1 MSKVIAVTGASGG
14 VGRACVR
21 EFTRRGDSVALIARG
36 AAGLEAAATEARQ
49 AGVSAITLPVDV
61 ADPEAVDEAVAR
73 IEEELGPIDVWVNAA
88 FTSVFAPFAEVTAAE
103 FRRATE
109 VSYLGYVYCTMSVL
123 RRMRERD
130 RGAIVHVGSA
140 LAYRGIPLQ
149 SAYCGARHAVQ
160 GFHESLRCELL
171 HDGSRVRVTTVHLPA
186 INTPQFEVVRNKL
199 PNRPQPVAP
208 IYQPEVA
215 ARAIVDAADRG
226 GRERWVGRATIGTIL
241 AEKLFPALLDRHLA
255 RAGYDA
261 QQTGEPKD
269 PADRDNF
276 DGPLPGDRGAHGR
289 FDRRAER
296 FSVTAL
302 AREALGRLVTRVAG
316 PR

>member
-1 MSKVIAVTGASGG
+1 MVVAGASSG
-14 VGRACVR
+14 VGRATAR
-21 EFTRRGDSVALIARG
+21 AFAERGDHVGLISREGDGIDAALAEARLLTTAVAAPADLAD
-36 AAGLEAAATEARQ
+36 ADAVEAAA
-49 AGVSAITLPVDV
+49 D
-61 ADPEAVDEAVAR
+61 R
-73 IEEELGPIDVWVNAA
+73 IERELGPIDVWVNVAML
-88 FTSVFAPFAEVTAAE
+88 SVFGPVRELRADEVRRVTEVT
-103 FRRATE
+103 
-109 VSYLGYVYCTMSVL
+109 YLGHVYGTLAAL
-123 RRMRERD
+123 RRMLPRD
-130 RGAIVHVGSA
+130 AGAIVQVGSA
-140 LAYRGIPLQ
+140 LGHRAIPLQ
-149 SAYCGARHAVQ
+149 AAYCGAKFAAR
-160 GFHESLRCELL
+160 GFTDALRCELL

-186 INTPQFEVVRNKL
+186 VNTPQFEVVRNKL

>member
-1 MSKVIAVTGASGG
+1 MVVAGASSG
-14 VGRACVR
+14 VGRATAR
-21 EFTRRGDSVALIARG
+21 AFAERGDHVGLISREGDGIDAALAEARLLTTAVAAPADLAD
-36 AAGLEAAATEARQ
+36 ADAVEAAA
-49 AGVSAITLPVDV
+49 D
-61 ADPEAVDEAVAR
+61 R
-73 IEEELGPIDVWVNAA
+73 IERELGPIDVWVNVAMALRLRAGAGRSTRRRVAPRHRGDLPRARLRDARGAA
-88 FTSVFAPFAEVTAAE
+88 AHAPA
-103 FRRATE
+103 
-109 VSYLGYVYCTMSVL
+109 G
-123 RRMRERD
+123 
-130 RGAIVHVGSA
+130 RGAIVQVGSA
-140 LAYRGIPLQ
+140 LGHRAIPLQ
-149 SAYCGARHAVQ
+149 AAYCGAKFAAR
-160 GFHESLRCELL
+160 GFTDALRCELL

-186 INTPQFEVVRNKL
+186 VNTPQFEVVRNKL